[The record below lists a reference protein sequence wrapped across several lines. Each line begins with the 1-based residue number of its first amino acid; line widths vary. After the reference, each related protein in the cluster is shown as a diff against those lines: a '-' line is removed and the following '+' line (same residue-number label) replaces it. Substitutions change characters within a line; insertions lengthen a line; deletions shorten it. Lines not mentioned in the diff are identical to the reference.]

1 LSAADEIVIQA
12 PKVRIVSQGAQSNYG
27 GGAITHQLSGAYTV
41 KSATF
46 AHSGAGDASP
56 QALDLPKSKVQS
68 DEKFIVRYIGSNAPV
83 KGASYIIKLNNGN
96 VISGKTN
103 AQGET
108 ELSKEQEM
116 LIADIEI
123 RDDA

>member
-1 LSAADEIVIQA
+1 
-12 PKVRIVSQGAQSNYG
+12 
-27 GGAITHQLSGAYTV
+27 
-41 KSATF
+41 
-46 AHSGAGDASP
+46 
-56 QALDLPKSKVQS
+56 
-68 DEKFIVRYIGSNAPV
+68 V